1 MTTPDAFRDAEHIAD
16 VSGISYESV
25 ANLTEQDAN
34 VLTRENERMRK
45 LQSAAKVAF
54 IDRLLR
60 DLDILIYCELSALYY
75 MDCSVILFAIR
86 AIVQLIFFT
95 PKAPPFDP
103 TRNQPFIGA
112 IFVSNIFCMIFH
124 NFFSR
129 PEAGEATRGYLHG
142 GLLIDFIGQK
152 APISLFR
159 LLSLDFLVL
168 ILDFVMLGLIVERVK
183 ITGQTTPT
191 SAETPR
197 VQDHDSEERG
207 VHRTRPESRS
217 SGDGAELDETNA
229 HVTDAHASVDEHAEH
244 TQLLADPSEN
254 GHTPGAKNS
263 HPLDTFSSGESVIM
277 NLGFFDVIRDQ
288 WKYSTTTPPART
300 SSYIPSDQTAAFLRA
315 RFGLQVGPDGRVQ
328 RIES

>member
-1 MTTPDAFRDAEHIAD
+1 MLC
-16 VSGISYESV
+16 SS
-25 ANLTEQDAN
+25 
-34 VLTRENERMRK
+34 
-45 LQSAAKVAF
+45 
-54 IDRLLR
+54 
-60 DLDILIYCELSALYY
+60 
-75 MDCSVILFAIR
+75 CSVILFAIR

-124 NFFSR
+124 NVFSR

-168 ILDFVMLGLIVERVK
+168 LLDLVMLGLIVERVK

-197 VQDHDSEERG
+197 LQDHDSEERG
-207 VHRTRPESRS
+207 VHRTRPESGS
-217 SGDGAELDETNA
+217 SGDGAELDEANA
-229 HVTDAHASVDEHAEH
+229 HVTDAHASVDEQAEH
-244 TQLLADPSEN
+244 TQLLADPSED

-288 WKYSTTTPPART
+288 WKYSTTIPPART